1 MLKLARGHSL
11 RSTGLFSLESL
22 STDLVLAG
30 LGVVIWG
37 LSRWNP
43 WLIPFAI
50 SPLVL
55 IQRSLSVP
63 ALQEEARVD
72 PKTGLFNARH
82 FATAL
87 REELARAVRFERPM
101 SIVMADLDLLRDIN
115 NTYGHLA
122 GDAVLRGI
130 AAIFRMELRDYDVP
144 ARFGGEEFALLLPET
159 SPDQALEIAE
169 RIRQKVAETQFDV
182 ETSSE
187 PIRATLSL
195 GVAAYPAD
203 GADANELIHQADL
216 AVYRAKLQG
225 RNRALTASPE
235 PLLAS
240 AEHRARLAAVP
251 QDGDLDA
258 PAPRSLAEPDA
269 LDRRAAEFRPHAAV
283 GPRFLELSPPLAALI
298 ALVGLAGVG
307 AAVLG
312 LIFGTSDDILGL
324 LAVVALVGGAQALA
338 VELEG
343 GSISVSAVG
352 VLAGVALFGP
362 RAALPLAVAI
372 TAVHWSSDRIP
383 ISRLVFNLGSLS
395 FASLA
400 AAAVFSVG
408 WAGTPTGHLVTAAAG
423 LVAGAAYFL
432 VNTGLTSAAMAL
444 EGHDRWRAV
453 WT

>member
-1 MLKLARGHSL
+1 VVQHIPEWLKVRYAWFIQSFNICNQTLNLMGAWAAAQLVLSASPVAELHARALAGLAACVVYVLLNHVLLGVMLKLARGHSL

-37 LSRWNP
+37 LSGWNP

-63 ALQEEARVD
+63 ALQEDARVD

-82 FATAL
+82 FAAAL

-130 AAIFRMELRDYDVP
+130 AEIFRMELRDYDVP

-159 SPDQALEIAE
+159 SAEQALEIAE
-169 RIRQKVAETQFDV
+169 RIRRTVAETPFDG

-187 PIRATLSL
+187 PVRATLSL
-195 GVAAYPAD
+195 GVAAYPED

-225 RNRALTASPE
+225 RNRALSAIPE
-235 PLLAS
+235 PLLVP
-240 AEHRARLAAVP
+240 AERSARLAAVP
-251 QDGDLDA
+251 EDGDFNAGGRA
-258 PAPRSLAEPDA
+258 PLPSRTPSTAATASSARTPRSGPASSGS
-269 LDRRAAEFRPHAAV
+269 RRCS
-283 GPRFLELSPPLAALI
+283 PR
-298 ALVGLAGVG
+298 
-307 AAVLG
+307 
-312 LIFGTSDDILGL
+312 
-324 LAVVALVGGAQALA
+324 
-338 VELEG
+338 
-343 GSISVSAVG
+343 
-352 VLAGVALFGP
+352 
-362 RAALPLAVAI
+362 
-372 TAVHWSSDRIP
+372 
-383 ISRLVFNLGSLS
+383 
-395 FASLA
+395 
-400 AAAVFSVG
+400 
-408 WAGTPTGHLVTAAAG
+408 
-423 LVAGAAYFL
+423 
-432 VNTGLTSAAMAL
+432 
-444 EGHDRWRAV
+444 
-453 WT
+453 